1 MCTKFSAPGSDVPL
15 NCGNSIILG
24 IIIYIYIML
33 IYQLDIV
40 FQVVNKPQIADGTHF
55 WNPWLHFPGRWTLPS
70 AQNPHIYWGWLL
82 SINELGI
89 ATVDF
94 EHKVRLGWYFRLKFH
109 DMSICSWF
117 HIVSCLNFHMICSE
131 NQPRPSKGS
140 ELFLF
145 RFFPGAPGDYQNIH
159 TVNYGDF

>member
-1 MCTKFSAPGSDVPL
+1 ML
-15 NCGNSIILG
+15 NTCN
-24 IIIYIYIML
+24 
-33 IYQLDIV
+33 YQLDMV

-109 DMSICSWF
+109 DMSIFSWF

-145 RFFPGAPGDYQNIH
+145 RFFPGAPGDYQNKYSQLRRFLIYLSC
-159 TVNYGDF
+159 VQLFF